1 MWTVRSQDPKTEFKN
16 NTELIKTPKL
26 SLTIKETKIK
36 AQHGNA
42 AGEEKV
48 ETAEANQHKWRQSPE
63 RGRAGSK
70 TKRDTKKKQEVNRC
84 RNKLNMRGYMKVKTS
99 K

>member
-1 MWTVRSQDPKTEFKN
+1 MWTVKSQDPKTEFKN

-42 AGEEKV
+42 AGEEEV
-48 ETAEANQHKWRQSPE
+48 ETAEANQHK
-63 RGRAGSK
+63 
-70 TKRDTKKKQEVNRC
+70 
-84 RNKLNMRGYMKVKTS
+84 
-99 K
+99 

>member
-1 MWTVRSQDPKTEFKN
+1 MFPSVNLSVNIYNFSWLSVMWTVRNQDPKTEFKN

-42 AGEEKV
+42 AAEEEV
-48 ETAEANQHKWRQSPE
+48 ETAEANQHK
-63 RGRAGSK
+63 
-70 TKRDTKKKQEVNRC
+70 
-84 RNKLNMRGYMKVKTS
+84 
-99 K
+99 